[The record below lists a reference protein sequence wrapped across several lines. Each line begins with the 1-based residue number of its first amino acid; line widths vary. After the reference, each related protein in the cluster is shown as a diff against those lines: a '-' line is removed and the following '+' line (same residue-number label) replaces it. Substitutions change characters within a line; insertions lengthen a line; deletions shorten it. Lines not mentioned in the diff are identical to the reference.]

1 MESTGAIVNVT
12 EIKRSLDEARCGNG
26 VARATMMNFIV
37 YNNEPERE
45 EWVAQRV
52 EGVAGKYPTRI
63 ILLDGTTL
71 GDPMTASV
79 QPQIGGGSQSE
90 IVRFGIVDCAPQT
103 VRSLLDALTI
113 PDVPEVLWWNGST
126 IGVERLFE
134 ELARF
139 ALPAIVDS
147 SGSSSDVEN
156 LREFID
162 LAEALGSRPPID
174 LAYLRIRP
182 VQEVLAGYF
191 DDSTHR
197 KHLPKIERIEIDAGS
212 LAEAIYLR
220 AWLGRALH
228 RTFEGGAVAF
238 ARKGQVRRVARCVL
252 AGTGCSYEFLF
263 DEPTHCAHVTAA
275 LGRKTHD
282 ASLPFVPLDTMSL
295 VENALLSGRIDP
307 YYREILAIVA
317 SQLSLGATS

>member
-1 MESTGAIVNVT
+1 MEGSSAIVNVT

-26 VARATMMNFIV
+26 LARTTMMNLIV
-37 YNNEPERE
+37 YNNEPDRE

-79 QPQIGGGSQSE
+79 QPLIGGGSQSE
-90 IVRFGIVDCAPQT
+90 IVRFGIIDCAPQT

-126 IGVERLFE
+126 VGVEQLFE

-162 LAEALGSRPPID
+162 LADALGSRPPID

-197 KHLPKIERIEIDAGS
+197 KQLSEIERLEVDAGS

-220 AWLGRALH
+220 AWLGRVLH
-228 RTFEGGAVAF
+228 RSFEGSAVAF
-238 ARKGQVRRVARCVL
+238 TRRGQVRRVARCVL
-252 AGTGCSYEFLF
+252 AGTGCSYEFVF

-275 LGRKTHD
+275 LGKKTH
-282 ASLPFVPLDTMSL
+282 ASSLPFVPLDTMSL
-295 VENALLSGRIDP
+295 VEKALLSGRIDP
-307 YYREILAIVA
+307 HYREILALVA
-317 SQLSLGATS
+317 SQLNVGAAQ